1 MSGIRWYL
9 PFFRP
14 KNFVR
19 IVRLQGNIN
28 ANSRGARALNFRKV
42 EKSLE
47 EAFDT
52 KRGKPRAV
60 CLEINSMGGS
70 AVQSNLI
77 YQRVRA
83 LSKAGDIPVLSFA
96 EDAALS
102 GGYWLALAGDEIFVD
117 ANSAIGSIGALYA
130 NFGFSEVIKKLGEAH
145 WSSCD
150 QFQISPEPLPEILH
164 HIVWRTWFLK
174 AYCAVKQKWVAG

>member
-77 YQRVRA
+77 YQRGGGGGGRWEGLGVGEGGGGA
-83 LSKAGDIPVLSFA
+83 SKRHYEQNPANP
-96 EDAALS
+96 
-102 GGYWLALAGDEIFVD
+102 IFD
-117 ANSAIGSIGALYA
+117 L
-130 NFGFSEVIKKLGEAH
+130 
-145 WSSCD
+145 
-150 QFQISPEPLPEILH
+150 
-164 HIVWRTWFLK
+164 
-174 AYCAVKQKWVAG
+174 